1 MVVVVMQ
8 LSHIT
13 GQLERTN
20 SPMTGSAHLPA
31 YSMAQSSGSGWPLQT
46 AVVLVVLVTVAVVLV
61 VAVVV
66 VVLVET
72 VVVVVVVAVIVVAMQ
87 AAAAAVNP
95 VHAAS
100 LQESSASCLQTSHL
114 EASSCRSST
123 SKYLCGT
130 GWQRECQALHRT
142 ECWHESKVQH
152 LQRSQTGERH
162 AILGTSHYKKEE
174 RVLEAFSVAMAEFRV
189 GPETEMG

>member
-1 MVVVVMQ
+1 MVVVVD
-8 LSHIT
+8 
-13 GQLERTN
+13 
-20 SPMTGSAHLPA
+20 
-31 YSMAQSSGSGWPLQT
+31 
-46 AVVLVVLVTVAVVLV
+46 VV

-66 VVLVET
+66 VVVMVVAVIVVDVVVAVVAVMVVVVVIVVMLVLVVVAVVVVAVLVET
-72 VVVVVVVAVIVVAMQ
+72 VVVVVVVAVIVVVMQ
-87 AAAAAVNP
+87 AVAVAVNP

-100 LQESSASCLQTSHL
+100 LEELSASCLQTSHL
-114 EASSCRSST
+114 EASSCRSTT

-174 RVLEAFSVAMAEFRV
+174 RVLEAFSVVMAEFRV